1 MPNTDEYIQKL
12 HNQINALNA
21 DLIRKDIVIKQRDIT
36 ILQLEQQ
43 VITLNIDKLNNV
55 KP

>member
-1 MPNTDEYIQKL
+1 MDADEYITKL

-21 DLIRKDIVIKQRDIT
+21 DLIRKDMVIKQRDIT

-43 VITLNIDKLNNV
+43 VISLNIDKLNTT

>member
-1 MPNTDEYIQKL
+1 MTTDEYITKL

-21 DLIRKDIVIKQRDIT
+21 DLIRKDMVIKQRDIT

-43 VITLNIDKLNNV
+43 VISLNIDKLNTT
-55 KP
+55 KL

>member
-1 MPNTDEYIQKL
+1 MDTDEYITKL

-21 DLIRKDIVIKQRDIT
+21 DLIRKDMVIKQRDIT

-43 VITLNIDKLNNV
+43 VISLNIDKLNTT
-55 KP
+55 KL